1 MHSGIIPSDSRV
13 VSYKISS
20 NGKAIPDES
29 RLYSIAIDQYLLSK
43 DMAVI
48 TLADGDAANK
58 AFNVSS
64 AKTFAPGA
72 LIEISLG
79 YDNDLQSVY
88 KGVVSK
94 QIIDINQTVG
104 SVLKVVCQT
113 FNPLGTKPIKPIITL
128 AGLAAPE
135 LVISYGNNL
144 LELEMELDTKHQSS
158 ILTKYRGALNIQGT
172 TTIKVNSLISLK
184 GLGDRFSGDV
194 YISGVSH
201 DVSEGNWVTTAYLG
215 ISDRKLQK
223 YKPKSS

>member
-1 MHSGIIPSDSRV
+1 MYSGIKPTGSGILSF
-13 VSYKISS
+13 KISS
-20 NGKAIPDES
+20 NGITIHDDIPV
-29 RLYSIAIDQYLLSK
+29 YSIIIDQYLLSK

-48 TLADGDAANK
+48 TLADGVVPNP
-58 AFNVSS
+58 AFSISS

-79 YDNDLQSVY
+79 YDNDIQSVY
-88 KGVVSK
+88 KGVVNK
-94 QIIDINQTVG
+94 QIIAIDQTVG
-104 SVLKVVCQT
+104 PVLKVVCQT
-113 FNPLGTKPIKPIITL
+113 FNPLGTKPVKPIITL

-158 ILTKYRGALNIQGT
+158 ILTKYRGTLNIQGT